1 MLPLFSRHRVAIA
14 AALFPLVV
22 SIMAVA
28 YCITGYLIAQQRRL
42 GARLGV
48 AVAVLTALLQLGLH
62 LDIMWISLTPGWL
75 AVDALLLALLLT
87 NWRRFD
93 RGARR

>member
-1 MLPLFSRHRVAIA
+1 MFKKTL
-14 AALFPLVV
+14 
-22 SIMAVA
+22 
-28 YCITGYLIAQQRRL
+28 
-42 GARLGV
+42 